1 MRKAIYLVPPPIAR
15 ISSEVTVSGAVT
27 APQPASTHS
36 ATGDSVESDTP
47 PAPPA
52 YDHDGGLEME
62 HVDVLEKT

>member
-15 ISSEVTVSGAVT
+15 ISEVTVSGAVT

-36 ATGDSVESDTP
+36 ATGASVESDTP
-47 PAPPA
+47 PPA

>member
-15 ISSEVTVSGAVT
+15 TSEVTVSGAVA

-36 ATGDSVESDTP
+36 ATGASVESDTP
-47 PAPPA
+47 PPA

>member
-15 ISSEVTVSGAVT
+15 ISEVTVSGAVT